1 MSSKFFGNRL
11 DPKKS
16 NKNVDRGLKKF
27 DQTEQNLKELESKEG
42 EINFYR

>member
-16 NKNVDRGLKKF
+16 NKNVDRGSKKYTLF
-27 DQTEQNLKELESKEG
+27 DDA
-42 EINFYR
+42 INEE

>member
-16 NKNVDRGLKKF
+16 NKNADRGSKKIRSNKAKS
-27 DQTEQNLKELESKEG
+27 QGIRKQGRGN
-42 EINFYR
+42 